1 MSIIKNKLSKLYKS
15 KKVNI
20 LIAFTLLALLFSL
33 LTKLSKDY
41 TRTISFNI
49 EMENVPEEHVIIK
62 DSLHKINVT
71 LTTYGFN
78 LLKYYFV
85 NPKLK
90 VDFSKLNKTPNY
102 YLWTKNNEFQN
113 VANQFNISTKIN
125 GISPDTISFSFDSY
139 FVKKIPVVLNKNIT
153 FASGFDIDGTY
164 QLEPD
169 SISVIG
175 AKTKVDTISKI
186 ETTLLKLNDINS
198 DINNSV
204 KLKLPDSYEEIKFSE
219 NQITVKGTVKKFTE
233 GSFLIPVIVTN
244 LPDKIN
250 LKYFPKEIEVT
261 FYTSLDYYKTI
272 SVNNFRVECD
282 YNELSFDNNKLI
294 PKVIKQPDSVRN
306 VRLGTKSIEFI
317 ILQ

>member
-49 EMENVPEEHVIIK
+49 EMVNVPEEHVILK

-90 VDFSKLNKTPNY
+90 VDFRKLKKTSEY

-113 VANQFNISTKIN
+113 VVNQFNVSTKIN
-125 GISPDTISFSFDSY
+125 SISPDSISFFYDSY
-139 FVKKIPVVLNKNIT
+139 FVKSIPIALNKDIT

-164 QLEPD
+164 KLEPD
-169 SISVIG
+169 SIRVIG
-175 AKTKVDTISKI
+175 AKSIVDTIAKI

-204 KLKLPDSYEEIKFSE
+204 SLKLPDNNNEIKFSE
-219 NQITVKGTVKKFTE
+219 HSTTVKGIVKKFTE
-233 GSFLIPVIVTN
+233 GSFSVPIIVIN
-244 LPDKIN
+244 LPEN
-250 LKYFPKEIEVT
+250 LNIKYFPKEIEVI

-272 SVNNFRVECD
+272 STNNFRVECD